1 MQSFIDIAHNVLFC
15 RPPLAEGRENE
26 HDLDAGNSKVIDL
39 SWSMVISDP
48 FEGISATQ
56 LSQGQ
61 DRTDQEEKGR
71 VAAHR
76 PEGLVPRTCDQVGA
90 SKR

>member
-1 MQSFIDIAHNVLFC
+1 MVNGHIRSL
-15 RPPLAEGRENE
+15 
-26 HDLDAGNSKVIDL
+26 
-39 SWSMVISDP
+39 MVILDP
-48 FEGISATQ
+48 FEGTSATQ

-71 VAAHR
+71 IAAHR
-76 PEGLVPRTCDQVGA
+76 PEGLVPRTCDQVGP

>member
-39 SWSMVISDP
+39 KLVILNLFKALLQRNSLRDKTALIKKRKD
-48 FEGISATQ
+48 E
-56 LSQGQ
+56 LL
-61 DRTDQEEKGR
+61 RTDLKALCQEFVTR
-71 VAAHR
+71 
-76 PEGLVPRTCDQVGA
+76 
-90 SKR
+90 

>member
-1 MQSFIDIAHNVLFC
+1 
-15 RPPLAEGRENE
+15 
-26 HDLDAGNSKVIDL
+26 
-39 SWSMVISDP
+39 MVISDP